1 VTTHVTASV
10 VERLPVPT
18 RADAPSAAREIAV
31 LARRLARHRD
41 AGDEARLQALVAR
54 LYQLT
59 TEEFAYVLSTFPLVP
74 EAIRAS
80 ALAAFATATLAT
92 ETPRTQR

>member
-1 VTTHVTASV
+1 
-10 VERLPVPT
+10 
-18 RADAPSAAREIAV
+18 
-31 LARRLARHRD
+31 
-41 AGDEARLQALVAR
+41 VAR

-92 ETPRTQR
+92 ETPRTQG